1 MKKIQ
6 SLRIAGI
13 TFCASPIILTSQ
25 IFLDLSKGL
34 LMGAGIGL
42 LMLSLLLQLKKP
54 KTI

>member
-6 SLRIAGI
+6 ALRISGI

-25 IFLDLSKGL
+25 NFSDLSKGL

-42 LMLSLLLQLKKP
+42 LILSLTLQLKK
-54 KTI
+54 I